1 MKKTSLKDL
10 PSVHQ
15 VLLEI
20 KDDIS
25 LHNNYLKFII
35 NKELDKIRG
44 EIKEGEISKSPQELL
59 VYIIDRVLMNLLPS
73 W

>member
-25 LHNNYLKFII
+25 LHNNYLKEKDGFVSSDNINNFDIFIP
-35 NKELDKIRG
+35 NSFYLWSKKFQ
-44 EIKEGEISKSPQELL
+44 ISDMGCKQ
-59 VYIIDRVLMNLLPS
+59 YAG
-73 W
+73 